1 MIERRPWHY
10 VSLTLLGLSLS
21 LHLITLILYVR
32 LPLRFAAFTVF
43 PIWVWGSIGLILAAI
58 PFLFFRIRP
67 SLVLIL
73 IWLFT
78 ILLMSDEAKSIGRI
92 GGETVELGSPAR
104 FAGSS
109 VIRVITLNC
118 AGRAD
123 PIAAVQDYV
132 PDIVFLQEMPHAYHL
147 KRLIDRLY
155 DGHGNYRYDPE
166 KRCAI
171 IVRGQIVNQ
180 EPVPK
185 YRSQLVTVV
194 MPSGRRLQL
203 LNVHLQSAATNLR
216 FYDRDCWREHS
227 QNRLLRQ
234 IELTYA
240 LQVLKQRTEYPRI
253 PALVAGDFNAPANDA
268 VYKILEPEFKD
279 AFTQAG
285 SGWGNTYHRALPL
298 LRIDHIY
305 GSDKFMPV
313 RARAIKI
320 TDSDHRM
327 VVADFVFR

>member
-1 MIERRPWHY
+1 MIERRHWRYLP
-10 VSLTLLGLSLS
+10 LALLVLSLF
-21 LHLITLILYVR
+21 LHLITLVLYVR

-43 PIWVWGSIGLILAAI
+43 PIWVWGSIGLTLASI
-58 PFLFFRIRP
+58 TFLFFRIRI
-67 SLVLIL
+67 SLALIL

-92 GGETVELGSPAR
+92 GSETVEAGVPAR
-104 FAGSS
+104 FADSS
-109 VIRVITLNC
+109 VLRVVTLNC

-123 PIAAVQDYV
+123 PITAVESYV
-132 PDIVFLQEMPHAYHL
+132 PDIVFLQEIPHAYHL
-147 KRLIDRLY
+147 KHLIDKLY
-155 DGHGNYRYDPE
+155 SGHGDYRYDSA
-166 KRCAI
+166 KRCAV

-180 EPVPK
+180 EPVAK
-185 YRSQLVTVV
+185 YRSQLVTAV

-234 IELTYA
+234 LELTYA
-240 LQVLKQRTEYPRI
+240 LQLLKQRTEYPRI
-253 PALVAGDFNAPANDA
+253 PALIAGDFNAPANDA
-268 VYKILEPEFKD
+268 VYKILKPEFND
-279 AFTQAG
+279 AYAQAG

-305 GSDKFMPV
+305 GSAHLLPV
-313 RARAIKI
+313 RARVIEC